1 MRASS
6 CPLWQTG
13 HAIGWWELGFPP
25 STFTRAGYSTL
36 FWLQRAL
43 HSHVVLCLCLC
54 SVWTLGSPLNS
65 AFHSFPLRK
74 TNRQGGREA
83 EKREKEA
90 EKTKE
95 RERSRNRERQT
106 DSQIDRQTD
115 GQITLRGRGEEKHRP
130 YSSVYLHFPLLNH
143 ELAVLLCAPTLTRR

>member
-1 MRASS
+1 M
-6 CPLWQTG
+6 
-13 HAIGWWELGFPP
+13 
-25 STFTRAGYSTL
+25 
-36 FWLQRAL
+36 
-43 HSHVVLCLCLC
+43 
-54 SVWTLGSPLNS
+54 NS

-95 RERSRNRERQT
+95 RERSRKTDRQT
-106 DSQIDRQTD
+106 DRQAD
-115 GQITLRGRGEEKHRP
+115 GQITLRGRGEEKQRP
-130 YSSVYLHFPLLNH
+130 YPSVYLHFPLLNH